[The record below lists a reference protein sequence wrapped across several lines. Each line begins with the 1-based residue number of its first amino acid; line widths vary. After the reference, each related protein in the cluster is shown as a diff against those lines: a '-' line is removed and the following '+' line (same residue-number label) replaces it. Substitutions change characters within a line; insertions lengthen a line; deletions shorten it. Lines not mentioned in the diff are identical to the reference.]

1 MNIYSGKKMLKDTGL
16 VVKEDLT
23 NNRLKLFECAIEKA
37 SFRSLL
43 TYMGGIFV
51 LKDNKR
57 LKINNKHDLNKL

>member
-1 MNIYSGKKMLKDTGL
+1 MLKGTGL

-23 NNRLKLFECAIEKA
+23 DNRLKLFECPIEKA
-37 SFRSLL
+37 SFRSVW
-43 TYMGGIFV
+43 TYIGSIFI